1 MKIGFVSD
9 THGDIGAW
17 KEAWNYLKDC
27 NFLLHAGDVLYHGAF
42 NPILK
47 TYSPKDLAEALNQ
60 LPVPIYFARGNCDS
74 DVDTLALKYPLESPF
89 LHLILSNGSIIVHH
103 GHRYSDDKL
112 LSFAQKEKAKL
123 VVRGHT
129 HLYQLE
135 ERDGVVFLNP
145 GSPSLPK
152 ENRPPTVALWEGGR
166 LMIIN
171 ISQGEEVA
179 SFPVDL

>member
-17 KEAWNYLKDC
+17 EKAWNYLKDC
-27 NFLLHAGDVLYHGAF
+27 NFILHAGDVLYHGAF

-47 TYSPKDLAEALNQ
+47 TYSPKALAETLNQ
-60 LPVPIYFARGNCDS
+60 LSVPIYFARGNCDS

-89 LHLILSNGSIIVHH
+89 LHLILSSGSILVHH

-112 LSFAQKEKAKL
+112 LSFAKKERARL
-123 VVRGHT
+123 VITGHT
-129 HLYQLE
+129 HLYRLE
-135 ERDGVVFLNP
+135 KRDKVIFLNP

-152 ENRPPTVALWEGGR
+152 ENCPPTLALWEGGVLR
-166 LMIIN
+166 IID
-171 ISQGEEVA
+171 ILKGEEVV
-179 SFPVDL
+179 SLPLKL